1 MTPWLGRITRVVLAV
16 VESMEALKDTAPLTG
31 MGIGTEPYI
40 GTARVVHDAV
50 EALGVM
56 EPGDV
61 VVAPYTAPTYNAV
74 LAMAGAIVTEEGG
87 LLCHAAVIARELGLP
102 AVIGAADAMQAIP
115 DGATVEVDPVAGR
128 VRILAS

>member
-1 MTPWLGRITRVVLAV
+1 MTEHLGRITRVVLTV
-16 VESMEALKDTAPLTG
+16 VDSMEALKGAPPLTG
-31 MGIGTEPYI
+31 MGIGTAPYV

-50 EALGVM
+50 EALSVM

-61 VVAPYTAPTYNAV
+61 VVTPYTAPTYNAV

-102 AVIGAADAMQAIP
+102 AVIGAADAMALIP
-115 DGATVEVDPVAGR
+115 DGSRVEVDPAAGTVR
-128 VRILAS
+128 VL